1 MKKYNL
7 SGVELSVKEN
17 VYAACSRMR
26 IKIDDAEGVK
36 VNIVKGDN
44 AFLEIKPAKRISK
57 SPSNVPSNISE

>member
-44 AFLEIKPAKRISK
+44 AFWR
-57 SPSNVPSNISE
+57 